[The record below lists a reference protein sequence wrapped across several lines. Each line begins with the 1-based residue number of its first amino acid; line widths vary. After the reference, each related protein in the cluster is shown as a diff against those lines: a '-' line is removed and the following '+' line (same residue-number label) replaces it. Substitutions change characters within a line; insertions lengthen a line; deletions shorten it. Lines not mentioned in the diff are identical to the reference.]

1 MDDIPVRLES
11 SVYKLMLVDE
21 LGQDDGI
28 SAVSDEIDN
37 LISLATQRDGT
48 SASKELSDL
57 AASATK
63 IKTSMT
69 SENRKEAV
77 EELARFKTLAIEADA
92 RKFRGEDRSY
102 NREYGL
108 MLLMAG
114 EIACL
119 IALIYLF
126 FQAREARASSGDAT
140 STMDAILTEK
150 SDLER
155 SFDAE
160 RRAATEL
167 RQKIID
173 QGRLLKDL
181 ESQLK
186 AAKSEASAKFP
197 VPAPPPTAPV
207 VVNTDERDAERKKWQ
222 QTEANLLARLD
233 STRKE
238 LDSAMSEVKS
248 TGAELARARER
259 LDSVNAQSQE
269 LEALRGRVKAA
280 ELMAKKYETD
290 YTVLEWT
297 NTKLKGL
304 NEELAAEVTRLKDE
318 MAAEFKRFRDQLAD
332 LRS

>member
-1 MDDIPVRLES
+1 
-11 SVYKLMLVDE
+11 
-21 LGQDDGI
+21 
-28 SAVSDEIDN
+28 
-37 LISLATQRDGT
+37 
-48 SASKELSDL
+48 
-57 AASATK
+57 
-63 IKTSMT
+63 
-69 SENRKEAV
+69 
-77 EELARFKTLAIEADA
+77 
-92 RKFRGEDRSY
+92 
-102 NREYGL
+102 

-186 AAKSEASAKFP
+186 AAKSEVSANFA
-197 VPAPPPTAPV
+197 VPAPPPTASV
-207 VVNTDERDAERKKWQ
+207 VVNTDEWDAERKKWQ

-332 LRS
+332 LRG